1 MRVNYRPLTQGL
13 AAEGEEKGHGL
24 LHGVLDDGVDGVV
37 EAALR
42 LDLLAVGRQNDAA
55 EAAQPEVLG
64 HLADAHDVAALGL
77 GRARRTLLVQAVLEA
92 HDLVQE
98 QEAHLVDL
106 VVHDLVAVLAEL
118 AAVHLYSFYKS
129 LFRIEYSLK
138 DILHILIS
146 CYHSFFL

>member
-1 MRVNYRPLTQGL
+1 MLTQGL

-77 GRARRTLLVQAVLEA
+77 GARRTLLVQAVLEA

-106 VVHDLVAVLAEL
+106 AVHDLVAVLAEL
-118 AAVHLYSFYKS
+118 AAVHLSFYKS

-138 DILHILIS
+138 DKLHN
-146 CYHSFFL
+146 FEV